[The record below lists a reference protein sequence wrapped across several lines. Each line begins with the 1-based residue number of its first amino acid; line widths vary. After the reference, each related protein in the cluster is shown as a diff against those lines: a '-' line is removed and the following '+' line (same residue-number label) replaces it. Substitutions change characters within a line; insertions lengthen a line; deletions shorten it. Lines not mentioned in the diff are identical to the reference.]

1 MIENKPNHSKSCN
14 NGPSCQTLIRYSGW
28 TRAHPAVKAETQAK
42 YKKMIEYCLKHNQK
56 FGIVNSRNN
65 DTLSIGCTAEI
76 TQITAAEGD
85 TGEYDIL
92 VTGVERFIVK
102 SYNYSKDYKQAY
114 VKTWQ
119 DIDDS
124 IDETLLQETNVFLYE
139 VLMKLGASAKIS
151 QINMP
156 NAAFEIASML
166 SPFMVWPFTVTIS
179 SPTFNPASSAGPS
192 SMISVIIC
200 FPSQFSFNIIP
211 IPPYSP
217 VEMKRTSSIFSSG

>member
-1 MIENKPNHSKSCN
+1 MNDKIPIFPLPLVLLPGEKLPLH
-14 NGPSCQTLIRYSGW
+14 IF
-28 TRAHPAVKAETQAK
+28 EAK
-42 YKKMIEYCLKHNQK
+42 YKKMVEYCLKHNQK

-65 DTLSIGCTAEI
+65 DTLSTGCTAEI

-139 VLMKLGASAKIS
+139 VLMKLGASAKIA
-151 QINMP
+151 QISMP
-156 NAAFEIASML
+156 KAAFEIASML
-166 SPFMVWPFTVTIS
+166 DIDTSAKKMLLNDSWRIAGELERFSSKAIAWTMSKFCLLWKGTIS
-179 SPTFNPASSAGPS
+179 LDVS
-192 SMISVIIC
+192 C
-200 FPSQFSFNIIP
+200 D
-211 IPPYSP
+211 
-217 VEMKRTSSIFSSG
+217 